1 VLPDKRTLVE
11 HVDLDN
17 AVEERIQML
26 EEKRFEM
33 VLDPDKSECKSS
45 FPTHP
50 PPLTHSPIE

>member
-33 VLDPDKSECKSS
+33 VLDPDKSECKSAS
-45 FPTHP
+45 RSS
-50 PPLTHSPIE
+50 L